1 MTEFP
6 DDRRYTRAHEW
17 ARDEDGHLDITDYA
31 QEQLGDVVEVAL
43 PDPGASGDGRRS
55 VEGGGVGEIDSRRS
69 PATEAAVDHV

>member
-17 ARDEDGHLDITDYA
+17 AKDEDGHLGITDYA
-31 QEQLGDVVEVAL
+31 QEQLGDVVEVDL
-43 PDPGASGDGRRS
+43 PDPGALVTAGAPFG
-55 VEGGGVGEIDSRRS
+55 GGGVGEIDSRRS